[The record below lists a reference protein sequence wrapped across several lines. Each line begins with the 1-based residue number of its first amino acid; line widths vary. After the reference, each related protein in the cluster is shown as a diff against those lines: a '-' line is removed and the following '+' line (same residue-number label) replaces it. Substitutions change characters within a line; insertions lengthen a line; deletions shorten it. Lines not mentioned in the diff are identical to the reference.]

1 MSRYKVP
8 DLWWAV
14 WPYTPPPVCG
24 GRRPTVELRT
34 VDQTRPRRQVDASD
48 LLPCPFC
55 GGPAAFDRRGTAR
68 QSCIVSC
75 ETCGCTLETAETFAS
90 GAAWNERALQRQ
102 PHADTHADD
111 EPDPQ
116 PDRG

>member
-34 VDQTRPRRQVDASD
+34 VNQTRPRRPVD
-48 LLPCPFC
+48 
-55 GGPAAFDRRGTAR
+55 GWW
-68 QSCIVSC
+68 
-75 ETCGCTLETAETFAS
+75 LES
-90 GAAWNERALQRQ
+90 GEALQRQ
-102 PHADTHADD
+102 PDARDHADD